1 MKVAI
6 YARVSMEDQHCE
18 MQLRD
23 LRRHAQAFEWEAVE
37 FVEKASGKEGGAR
50 PVMAR
55 LLAEA
60 RQHNFDAVLCWKM
73 DRFGRSVLDFINNA
87 RELTNSKVRLLI
99 PSQGIDT
106 SDDSPFG
113 KFLVRMLSLL
123 AELERDLILER
134 TTRGQVEYIRAYEAG
149 EVGKARNSK
158 SGKNLPVGNPRR
170 IFDRARALE
179 MRKKGASIRD
189 IAKAVGVG
197 KSIVDRFLKTK
208 KPRKKPVPQTGGQ
221 KP

>member
-18 MQLRD
+18 IQLRD
-23 LRRHAQAFEWEAVE
+23 LRRHAQAFDWEVVE
-37 FVEKASGKEGGAR
+37 FVEKASGKEGSAR

-55 LLAEA
+55 LLGEA

-87 RELTNSKVRLLI
+87 RELANSHVRLLI

-106 SDDSPFG
+106 SDESPFG

-123 AELERDLILER
+123 AELERDLIWER
-134 TTRGQVEYIRAYEAG
+134 TTRGQVEYTRAFKAG
-149 EVGKARNSK
+149 EVGKERHSK
-158 SGKNLPVGNPRR
+158 SGKDLPVGNPRR
-170 IFDRARALE
+170 IFDRTKALE
-179 MRKKGASIRD
+179 MSKKGASIRE

-197 KSIVDRFLKTK
+197 KSIIDRLLKGK
-208 KPRKKPVPQTGGQ
+208 KRRKKPVP
-221 KP
+221 